1 MVPGAIT
8 AEIGSEAV
16 QDALNRG
23 WVRPDA
29 ETGFL
34 CLTDQHSQLIE
45 MRELAGHPEP
55 ADKKVKETVESASRS
70 FVMNHSVRN
79 VTEAFG
85 VGLAS
90 GTSGIGAP
98 GSGQTRGVAPA
109 LTPTSPQANKPGQDY
124 IVGEDVMIAD
134 EGKSYQAKVQS
145 KNPDGTYKLSFGPN
159 RPTKQDRMFRR
170 EEMQRIQAEREGTVK
185 VQQ

>member
-16 QDALNRG
+16 QDALSRG

-34 CLTDQHSQLIE
+34 CLTDQQSQLNE
-45 MRELAGHPEP
+45 MRALAGQPEP
-55 ADKKVKETVESASRS
+55 EAQKQETVESASRS

-79 VTEAFG
+79 MTEAFG
-85 VGLAS
+85 VGLTS

-98 GSGQTRGVAPA
+98 GSGQTRGAAPMQ
-109 LTPTSPQANKPGQDY
+109 TPTSPPSGRPGQDY
-124 IVGEDVMIAD
+124 NVGEDVMIAD

-145 KNPDGTYKLSFGPN
+145 KNQDGTYRLTFGPN
-159 RPTKQDRMFRR
+159 RPVKQDRMFRR
-170 EEMQRIQAEREGTVK
+170 EEMQRIQPEREGTVK
-185 VQQ
+185 VQR